1 MINNF
6 DGKYRFLSNF
16 ADSRLVYDGIEY
28 PTVEHAFQA
37 VKTLDISERKAISKL
52 PTPGEAKRAGRR
64 VNLRK
69 DWEEVK
75 DGIMY
80 DILKEKFK
88 NPELKEKLL
97 ATGNEYLEEGTT
109 WHDNYWGNC
118 YCDKC
123 KNIEGKN
130 TLGKLLMK
138 IREELKNA

>member
-16 ADSRLVYDGIEY
+16 ASSKLVYDGIEY

-37 VKTLDISERKAISKL
+37 VKTLDIEERKAIAKL

-64 VNLRK
+64 VNLRS
-69 DWEEVK
+69 DWEKVK

-88 NPELKEKLL
+88 DPELKAKLL
-97 ATGNEYLEEGTT
+97 ATGDEYLEEGTT

-123 KNIEGKN
+123 KNVEGKN

-138 IREELKNA
+138 IREELK